1 MIEIKFGKEETAN
14 PTGSFEKFGTSDK
27 ILTGKFLEF
36 MEIQGKTYLFAEV
49 LEAFPSADLE
59 TGDIYIKE
67 ALTDTFE
74 NNNLILFLNE
84 GNKDFCKQLSQELN
98 ARKAELI
105 INEISLKELL
115 CGENAN
121 PTFELIAK
129 ANPIVTTE
137 INETIFNKK
146 RKQAALAQNKQKK
159 LIKK

>member
-1 MIEIKFGKEETAN
+1 M
-14 PTGSFEKFGTSDK
+14 
-27 ILTGKFLEF
+27 
-36 MEIQGKTYLFAEV
+36 
-49 LEAFPSADLE
+49 
-59 TGDIYIKE
+59 
-67 ALTDTFE
+67 TDTFE

-121 PTFELIAK
+121 PTFELISK

-146 RKQAALAQNKQKK
+146 RKQAALAQDKQKK